1 MVPHPGAGD
10 ACGQPI
16 SSWTSVW
23 ARIVTRPTGGLEE
36 GVDDLRSSRV
46 RTSLGPQGWSPDP
59 QCFRFSA
66 EPAPPEG
73 LFDSSTLRIS
83 KVVEP
88 PPDTATPMHKL

>member
-36 GVDDLRSSRV
+36 GVDDLHSSRV
-46 RTSLGPQGWSPDP
+46 RTSLGPQGGLLTP
-59 QCFRFSA
+59 SA
-66 EPAPPEG
+66 SASLLSQLPWKACLIPR
-73 LFDSSTLRIS
+73 L
-83 KVVEP
+83 
-88 PPDTATPMHKL
+88 